1 MSFWKNSAILLDMQ
15 PTGTDIG
22 KAVSFNTVASWAA
35 KIGHFAAALMIF
47 RLVDPAAYGEWRLIL
62 AAWALIQGWLSSAV
76 SVINVEY
83 IRANTEG
90 AQAGFDGKSAF
101 AGYAKIVAF
110 VSALF
115 AVGCLFA
122 PELVSRVVGADDLFL
137 IRLIS
142 VYFLLYIPRAIGAA
156 WMPMAFAFGR
166 SLIVTTVETFAYVAG
181 LLTFLVWQQ
190 QGVVG
195 IAFAQIFSTV
205 CGVLCIAYLFPDLR
219 KAIPLTKTR
228 SQIHALFRIIR
239 QHGKWAVATDAL
251 KDALDAA
258 RYRWLSFAIGNEAV
272 GLFGLAESLLGHVV
286 SMVSAGAPIASMIP
300 RFVRDRER
308 LVGTMKR
315 ASRVG
320 TAVSAALFLFGWI
333 FVPIFIPVLFPKYIP
348 SLPLYLGISP
358 VVLVSGFGLVINA
371 IYPAMRLQKPLFF
384 MLAFRALLSLG
395 LLYLLIPVLGI
406 STLAVEF
413 LAGSLFF
420 LAMRWVYLRRFFQE
434 SFRLCDFLLPTKQ
447 DLVDIRTFVWSRV
460 RGLKTSVYERIT

>member
-1 MSFWKNSAILLDMQ
+1 MQ
-15 PTGTDIG
+15 PTGSDIG
-22 KAVSFNTVASWAA
+22 KAVSFNTIASWAA

-62 AAWALIQGWLSSAV
+62 AAWALVQGWLASAV

-83 IRANTEG
+83 IRTHAEG
-90 AQAGFDGKSAF
+90 DQAGFDGKAAF
-101 AGYAKIVAF
+101 AGYAKIVAL
-110 VSALF
+110 VSTLF
-115 AVGCLFA
+115 AIGCLLA
-122 PELVSRVVGADDLFL
+122 PEMVSRIVGADDLFL

-142 VYFLLYIPRAIGAA
+142 AYFFLYIPRAIGAA

-166 SLIVTTVETFAYVAG
+166 SLIVTTVETFSYVAG
-181 LLTFLVWQQ
+181 LLIFLVWQG

-195 IAFAQIFSTV
+195 IAYAQILSTV
-205 CGVLCIAYLFPDLR
+205 FGVICIAYLFPDLR
-219 KAIPLTKTR
+219 KAIPFHKTGA
-228 SQIHALFRIIR
+228 QIKALFRIIR

-286 SMVSAGAPIASMIP
+286 SLVSAGAPIASMIP
-300 RFVRDRER
+300 RFVKDRER
-308 LVGTMKR
+308 LIGTMKR

-320 TAVSAALFLFGWI
+320 TAVSAGLFLFGWV

-371 IYPAMRLQKPLFF
+371 VYPALRFQKPLFL
-384 MLAFRALLSLG
+384 MLSIRAILSLSI
-395 LLYLLIPVLGI
+395 LYLFIPIFGI
-406 STLAVEF
+406 STLAIEF
-413 LAGSLFF
+413 LTGSLVF
-420 LAMRWVYLRRFFQE
+420 LGMRWMYLRGKLGEKLLLR
-434 SFRLCDFLLPTKQ
+434 DFLIPKKQ
-447 DLVDIRTFVWSRV
+447 DLLDIWTFVWNRV
-460 RGLKTSVYERIT
+460 RGLKSNIYERIA